1 MKEGKKIN
9 LYIIFGFLIVLLY
22 LVLAIKPLRKELCF
36 EPEKTLVLSE
46 LAADQPFLS
55 PAGEKNVFCFRLSD
69 YAGYLTEEAE
79 PVFVSKYP
87 YKATLTDSMWAF
99 YENDADSIAVKKI
112 DGTDQAVLKTT
123 GFPFF
128 QNDRLFV
135 FLPNGNA
142 LKEFYTSGREKWI
155 YEGYVP
161 ITSYSSSKTESIIGF
176 ADGEIVCLDSYGKQ
190 KFSFYPKGSNRE
202 VILGIDIDS
211 DKKMIACVCGIDKQR
226 FVLASYTD
234 EQQKIVFHEYLDGN
248 LRQPAFVHFGKLA
261 DTVYFQCKIGLGIMD
276 CSNFKL
282 NIVPM
287 EEQIVQVEELEDLGL
302 SLVLAE
308 KDNNWKVYLFE
319 NAYKLI
325 GTLPFT
331 AESAFLKVAE
341 NGFFLGK
348 DDAVSKIKITYK

>member
-22 LVLAIKPLRKELCF
+22 LFLAIKPLRKELCF

-46 LAADQPFLS
+46 LADEQFFLS
-55 PAGEKNVFCFRLSD
+55 PAGEKSVFCFRLSD
-69 YAGYLTEEAE
+69 YAGYLTEDAE

-87 YKATLTDSMWAF
+87 YKATLTDSMWTF
-99 YENDADSIAVKKI
+99 YENDADAITVKTV
-112 DGTDQAVLKTT
+112 DGTEQAVLNTT

-142 LKEFYTSGREKWI
+142 LKEFYLTGREKWI
-155 YEGYVP
+155 YEGYAP
-161 ITSYSSSKTESIIGF
+161 ITAYNSSKTESVIGF

-190 KFSFYPKGSNRE
+190 KFSFYPKGSDRE
-202 VILGIDIDS
+202 VILGVDIDS
-211 DKKMIACVCGIDKQR
+211 DKKMIASVSGINRQR
-226 FVLASYTD
+226 FVLVSYTD
-234 EQQKIVFHEYLDGN
+234 DQQKIVFHEYLDGN
-248 LRQPAFVHFGKLA
+248 LRQPIFVHFGKLA
-261 DTVYFQCKIGLGIMD
+261 DSVYFQCKTGLGIMN

-287 EEQIVQVEELEDLGL
+287 TEQIIQVEELEDLGL

-308 KDNNWKVYLFE
+308 NDNNWKVYLFE

-331 AESAFLKVAE
+331 AESAFLKATE

-348 DDAVSKIKITYK
+348 DNTVSKIKITYK